1 VITLIVF
8 HCITITTLLGTDS
21 KFEEYGVEF
30 TKDDV
35 VAAYLN
41 LDCNP
46 IQISFT
52 KNGEAQGTAFEVPKS
67 QLAGKAL
74 FPHIR

>member
-1 VITLIVF
+1 MLIIEVTWF
-8 HCITITTLLGTDS
+8 LGTDS

-35 VAAYLN
+35 VAAYIN
-41 LDCNP
+41 LECDP

-52 KNGEAQGTAFEVPKS
+52 KNGEAQGTAFEVEKS
-67 QLAGKAL
+67 KLAGKPL